1 MLKIVKLI
9 SSLLLVNTL
18 LQANEQKEEMVS
30 KFKQQ
35 SKTITPLSITKFE
48 MMDKNGNV
56 KIINL
61 KGKKL

>member
-1 MLKIVKLI
+1 M
-9 SSLLLVNTL
+9 LLVSTL
-18 LQANEQKEEMVS
+18 LQANEKKEEMVS